1 MPSES
6 DILNVLKGQP
16 GLKGREVANR
26 LNADKTEVNSMLWKL
41 QNRGLTRQDN
51 AYRWFIVEK
60 SAPNST
66 HAQQAPKQMTAL
78 GRLCR
83 YYLECLSLDDEAGV
97 RIFARSQYALDY
109 VELPE
114 IPGIVTDQPV
124 TAFQGVDNLF
134 HRLRSDRE
142 RKVPY
147 IGYPVRLRKHK
158 SANGWEGFFLEPVFL
173 FGFNDEALR
182 PGQMPVLSEETP
194 TINFSVIKSLAIGND
209 AFVMEEA
216 AKLAEELGLG
226 ESAAPDFDEVVGRLV
241 QIREDWDWKE
251 PINPSQMSGGEP
263 LSKLDAEGIY
273 NRCVVF
279 GCERSPYTKGLEQEL
294 TKLQEVSE
302 EQYKST
308 VLGMWLGHKSVL
320 PPAPTAEVITLLEP
334 LPLNSEQREAIS
346 HALTRPLTV
355 ITGPPG
361 TGKSQVVSSL
371 LINAAKLGKRVLF
384 ASKNN
389 KAVDVVEAR
398 VNNLGPRPILL
409 RLGRGEYQSKLT
421 EYLTALLASRA
432 TQEDHFN
439 HQEAEKDFGQTM
451 AKIAELQKSAQGTIN
466 LRNDLDLLEQKVE
479 PLRGQLGAPLFQSFR
494 TVDVAA
500 AQKGLDKLRTVVNAA
515 TLKQQDFLT
524 RLFWFA
530 HRAKRFDQVSA
541 ANDTVQV
548 AFTDLGL
555 PQPARPNL
563 DSEIQAWH
571 DFLTDVESRIQ
582 AIRQIGEYSHKLG
595 MLSSA
600 TKLED
605 IWQNIA
611 QQREKLA
618 TASLRLW
625 EYWLRLAPARLS
637 ADDRHLLGEFSAVL
651 RLLVQSDDAN
661 QRAGRHVFA
670 QYYKLF
676 PSLVNMLSCW
686 AVTSLSTRG
695 RVPLEPGFFDLVV
708 IDEASQC
715 DIASALPLLFR
726 AKAAVII
733 GDPKQLR
740 HISAIPPRRDRELLH
755 KHGLDEG
762 CAKWAYSENSLFDL
776 ASPLCGQEDIV
787 MLRDHHRSH
796 ADIIEFSNQHFYEGR
811 LRIATNYDRLRR
823 PAPDTPTVRWV
834 PVQGGVVRP
843 GSGALN
849 EIEAKAVVRELERLG
864 IQQGYNGT
872 VGVVTPFR
880 AQANRI
886 RDLVNAHPHASLLL
900 NKLELLIDTVH
911 KFQGDER
918 DVIIFSPVV
927 SKGIADGAVGFLKRS
942 DNLFNV
948 AITRARAALIV
959 VGDPAAAKNAGVT
972 YLAAFANYVENLGR
986 NPNQHSGSAAG
997 TVSGPDYPKV
1007 ARPELV
1013 SDWERVFYRQLWE
1026 AGLRPIP
1033 QYAEEKFLLDFALYS
1048 GGKKLN
1054 IEVDGERY
1062 HRDWNGELLRRD
1074 QLRNMRLIELGWDV
1088 MRFWVYQLR
1097 DEMPACVQR
1106 VKTWSQESRGEGV
1119 E

>member
-1 MPSES
+1 MFAEN
-6 DILNVLKGQP
+6 DILSILKDQP
-16 GLKGREVANR
+16 GLKGRELAAR
-26 LNADKTEVNSMLWKL
+26 MQADKSEVNSLLWKL

-60 SAPNST
+60 TAGCSGP
-66 HAQQAPKQMTAL
+66 QAAKQLTIL

-97 RIFARSQYALDY
+97 RVFARSQYALDY

-114 IPGIVTDQPV
+114 LPGIITEQPV
-124 TAFQGVDNLF
+124 TAFAGVDDLF
-134 HRLRSDRE
+134 RRLRNDRE

-147 IGYPVRLRKHK
+147 IGYPVRLRKYR

-182 PGQMPVLSEETP
+182 AGQVPAPSEETP
-194 TINFSVIKSLAIGND
+194 AINPAVIKSLAIGND
-209 AFVMEEA
+209 AFIMEEA

-226 ESAAPDFDEVVGRLV
+226 EPDVPDFDEVVERLT
-241 QIREDWDWKE
+241 QIREEWDWKE
-251 PINPSQMSGGEP
+251 TLNPRQLSTGEP

-273 NRCVVF
+273 NRCIIF

-294 TKLQEVSE
+294 AKLQDFSE
-302 EQYKST
+302 NHYKST
-308 VLGMWLGHKSVL
+308 ALGMWLERKTEPNQ
-320 PPAPTAEVITLLEP
+320 PPPPELHALLEP
-334 LPLNSEQREAIS
+334 LPLNSEQREAID

-432 TQEDHFN
+432 TDEDRYN
-439 HQEAEKDFGQTM
+439 HDEAEKDFSQTLAKIKDLHNAAQQTM
-451 AKIAELQKSAQGTIN
+451 K
-466 LRNDLDLLEQKVE
+466 LRNDLDVLERKVE
-479 PLRGQLGAPLFQSFR
+479 PLRGELGEMLFR
-494 TVDVAA
+494 TFRT
-500 AQKGLDKLRTVVNAA
+500 LDIGASQNFLDSLKTFVNAA
-515 TLKQQDFLT
+515 TRRQQDFFT

-530 HRAKRFDQVSA
+530 HRAKRFEQLNGAIGSVQLVLQGLGLTMPPPPSVDADIVAWCALVSKVEGRIRAARQVADYFSKLIALSA
-541 ANDTVQV
+541 A
-548 AFTDLGL
+548 
-555 PQPARPNL
+555 P
-563 DSEIQAWH
+563 
-571 DFLTDVESRIQ
+571 
-582 AIRQIGEYSHKLG
+582 
-595 MLSSA
+595 
-600 TKLED
+600 KLEAT
-605 IWQNIA
+605 WHNIA
-611 QQREKLA
+611 QQRDKLA
-618 TASLRLW
+618 KDSLRLW
-625 EYWLRLAPARLS
+625 EYWLRLAPSRLS
-637 ADDRHLLGEFSAVL
+637 ARERELLGEFAAVL
-651 RLLVQSDDAN
+651 RLLVQSDEAN
-661 QRAGRHVFA
+661 QRAGKHVFA
-670 QYYKLF
+670 QYYKIF
-676 PSLVNMLSCW
+676 PALVNMLSCW

-755 KHGLDEG
+755 KHNLADGY
-762 CAKWAYSENSLFDL
+762 AKWAYSENSLFDL
-776 ASPLCGQEDIV
+776 ASPLSGQDDII

-811 LRIATNYDRLRR
+811 LRIATKYDRLRR
-823 PAPDTPTVRWV
+823 PAPDAPAVRWV
-834 PVQGGVVRP
+834 PVQGNVVRP
-843 GSGALN
+843 GTGALN
-849 EIEAKAVVRELERLG
+849 EIEAKAVVKELERLC
-864 IQQGYNGT
+864 IQQGYSGT

-886 RDLVNAHPHASLLL
+886 RDLVNAHPHAALLL

-918 DVIIFSPVV
+918 DVMIFSPVV
-927 SKGIADGAVGFLKRS
+927 SKGIADGAIGFLKKT

-959 VGDPAAAKNAGVT
+959 VGDPVAAKNAGVS
-972 YLAAFANYVENLGR
+972 YLSGFANYVEGLGK
-986 NPNQHSGSAAG
+986 NPLQQPASPGGAC
-997 TVSGPDYPKV
+997 SGPDYPQV
-1007 ARPELV
+1007 AKPELV
-1013 SDWERVFYRQLWE
+1013 SDWERLFYCHLWE

-1033 QYAEEKFLLDFALYS
+1033 QYAEEKFLLDFALF
-1048 GGKKLN
+1048 GDGRKLN

-1088 MRFWVYQLR
+1088 MRFWVYELR
-1097 DEMPACVQR
+1097 DEMPGCIAR
-1106 VKTWSQESRGEGV
+1106 VKSWCEKVSIKAWK
-1119 E
+1119 